1 MNNQKMSPR
10 ARSFVLSWLGVMFLA
25 PATTSLAA
33 NPTKETFLFPDSLF
47 PIGSCNGFDI
57 VNISDLEI
65 IVTTFFNNNGDFV
78 RQKVMF
84 KVRNSIYFNSEDPSI
99 YLDGGPGEVEIDQ
112 FNATTNTLSI
122 TGAPFKV
129 TVPGQGVIF
138 LDAGRT
144 FIDFN
149 TGEVTYSGPSDF
161 EEGNV
166 DALCDALTIV

>member
-1 MNNQKMSPR
+1 MKIIRKCRRDSSYIV
-10 ARSFVLSWLGVMFLA
+10 SFVTIMLFAS
-25 PATTSLAA
+25 ATLSLAA
-33 NPTKETFLFPDSLF
+33 QPVRQTILFPDEELF
-47 PIGSCNGFDI
+47 IGECDGFDI
-57 VNISDLEI
+57 WNISDLEI

-78 RQKVMF
+78 RQSVMF
-84 KVRNSIYFNSEDPSI
+84 KVSNSVYFNSEDPSI

-112 FNATTNTLSI
+112 FNATTSTLSI
-122 TGAPFKV
+122 TGVPFKV
-129 TVPGQGVIF
+129 TVPGQGAIF
-138 LDAGRT
+138 LEAGRT